1 MELYGLFATMDPL
14 AANTDYVLQILPQFQ
29 AGSTDPDTDTFAVG
43 GNGLFAEKNI
53 SNAPIE
59 SPEWNTVPDR
69 TLTTALPRN
78 WSKLLQTKG
87 EMHKHRPVYQVWD
100 LSTN

>member
-1 MELYGLFATMDPL
+1 MDPI
-14 AANTDYVLQILPQFQ
+14 ATNTDYVLQMLPQFTV
-29 AGSTDPDTDTFAVG
+29 GSTDPDTFAIG
-43 GNGLFAEKNI
+43 ANGQFVEKNI
-53 SNAPIE
+53 SNAPIA

-69 TLTTALPRN
+69 TLTTPLPRH
-78 WSKLLQTKG
+78 WSKLLQTRG